1 MTEQQFLYIF
11 EILDS
16 MQKSLNSYIKKFPE
30 KKTDKFT
37 IERVNNLQA
46 LIDFYNNAVD
56 FKKQNTIKIEKQ
68 QNYIN
73 LLEKSIRKIVK
84 IMINESRENALSDIY
99 LLLTN
104 EEHVLKEEN
113 QFIYDKIINQIFLSI
128 HLTNITNEKI

>member
-37 IERVNNLQA
+37 IERINNLQA

-56 FKKQNTIKIEKQ
+56 FKKQNTIKIENQ
-68 QNYIN
+68 QNYID
-73 LLEKSIRKIVK
+73 LLEITIRKIVK

-104 EEHVLKEEN
+104 KEHVLKEEN

-128 HLTNITNEKI
+128 HLTNVTNEKI

>member
-56 FKKQNTIKIEKQ
+56 FKKQNLINIKKQ

-73 LLEKSIRKIVK
+73 LLEK
-84 IMINESRENALSDIY
+84 
-99 LLLTN
+99 
-104 EEHVLKEEN
+104 
-113 QFIYDKIINQIFLSI
+113 
-128 HLTNITNEKI
+128 